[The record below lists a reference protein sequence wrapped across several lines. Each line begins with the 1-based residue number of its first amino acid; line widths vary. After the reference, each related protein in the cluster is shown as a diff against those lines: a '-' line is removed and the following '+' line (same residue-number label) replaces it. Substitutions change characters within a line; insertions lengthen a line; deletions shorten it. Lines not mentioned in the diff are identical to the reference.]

1 MRTMQQL
8 ADDLLIQEAQRFT
21 ELTES
26 AIAALNADDAYQFAK
41 QAATLWQQVNT
52 VRLAVN
58 ALDAAKADAKQVDA
72 REIVIERTPR
82 AYRTRFP
89 FKPNKDAIRGFH
101 QIGMTWQ
108 ESYGGGFHWTI
119 PTDKLGLAKDIIR
132 YWWEEDRGDKQNRH
146 NCAPYTVRVATE
158 ERKAA

>member
-8 ADDLLIQEAQRFT
+8 ADDLLIQEAERFT
-21 ELTES
+21 KLTKS
-26 AIAALNADDAYQFAK
+26 AIDALNANDAYRFAK

-58 ALDAAKADAKQVDA
+58 ALDAAKVEATQADA

-82 AYRTRFP
+82 GYRTRFP
-89 FKPNKDAIRGFH
+89 FKPSDNAIRGFH
-101 QIGMTWQ
+101 QAGMVWQ
-108 ESYGGGFHWTI
+108 GSDSDVYWTI
-119 PTDKLGLAKDIIR
+119 PAGKLDLAQDIIR
-132 YWWEEDRGDKQNRH
+132 YWWEEDRGDNQNRH